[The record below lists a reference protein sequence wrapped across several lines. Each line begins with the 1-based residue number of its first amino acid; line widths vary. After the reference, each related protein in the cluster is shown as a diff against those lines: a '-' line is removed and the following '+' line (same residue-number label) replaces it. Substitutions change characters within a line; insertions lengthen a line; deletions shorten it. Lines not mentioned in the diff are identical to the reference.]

1 MVEHLIQFIIIII
14 QIINTRQPQRG
25 KEETMSKKFTREFKK
40 NYKKTSKAV
49 DKWVLKNPGKAMAIN
64 AAGDCG
70 LVAIG
75 AAVAIKAMKKKNP
88 LAIETTEKKEG
99 LISKIKDRFRKNPK
113 TPAPEAAT
121 PTTETETS
129 TEAPAPAES

>member
-1 MVEHLIQFIIIII
+1 
-14 QIINTRQPQRG
+14 
-25 KEETMSKKFTREFKK
+25 MSKKFTKEFKR

-49 DKWVLKNPGKAMAIN
+49 DKWVMRNPGKAMALN

-88 LAIETTEKKEG
+88 LAIEATEKKEKKEFF
-99 LISKIKDRFRKNPK
+99 LKRIFKKKETE
-113 TPAPEAAT
+113 TPAAPAA
-121 PTTETETS
+121 PETETS

>member
-1 MVEHLIQFIIIII
+1 M
-14 QIINTRQPQRG
+14 
-25 KEETMSKKFTREFKK
+25 KKFTKEFRK

-49 DKWVLKNPGKAMAIN
+49 DKWVLKNPGKAMALN

-75 AAVAIKAMKKKNP
+75 AAVAIKAMKKNP
-88 LAIETTEKKEG
+88 LTIEKKEKKEFF
-99 LISKIKDRFRKNPK
+99 LKRIFKKK
-113 TPAPEAAT
+113 ET
-121 PTTETETS
+121 PTTPETPAAPAAPETKTS

>member
-1 MVEHLIQFIIIII
+1 M
-14 QIINTRQPQRG
+14 
-25 KEETMSKKFTREFKK
+25 KKFTKEFRK

-49 DKWVLKNPGKAMAIN
+49 DKWVLKNPGKAMALN

-88 LAIETTEKKEG
+88 LTIEATTEKKEKKEFF
-99 LISKIKDRFRKNPK
+99 LKRIFKKE
-113 TPAPEAAT
+113 TPATPAA
-121 PTTETETS
+121 PAAPETETS

>member
-1 MVEHLIQFIIIII
+1 
-14 QIINTRQPQRG
+14 
-25 KEETMSKKFTREFKK
+25 MSKKFTKEFKR

-49 DKWVLKNPGKAMAIN
+49 DKWVMRNPGKAMALN

-88 LAIETTEKKEG
+88 LAIETTEKKEKKEFF
-99 LISKIKDRFRKNPK
+99 LKRIFKKKEE
-113 TPAPEAAT
+113 TPATPETPAA
-121 PTTETETS
+121 PETTS